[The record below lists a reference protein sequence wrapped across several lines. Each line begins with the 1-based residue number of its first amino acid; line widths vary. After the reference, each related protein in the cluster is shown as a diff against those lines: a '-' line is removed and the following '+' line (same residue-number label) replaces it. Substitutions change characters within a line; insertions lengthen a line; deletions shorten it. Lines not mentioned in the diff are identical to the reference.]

1 MIHAGTSPGGLQ
13 DGWELSNAEQRSAGD
28 DPWHAWEE
36 LPLLRAAGREGRP
49 VALLVQEAGSTNPGL
64 RGFTGGRMKPF
75 SLPPWTSHQN
85 LLETLLQVQLL
96 NSCLAHR
103 MDPSAYWSLKRELR

>member
-13 DGWELSNAEQRSAGD
+13 DGQELINTEQRSAGD

-36 LPLLRAAGREGRP
+36 MSLLRAAGREGRS
-49 VALLVQEAGSTNPGL
+49 VALLGQEAGNTNPRL

-75 SLPPWTSHQN
+75 SLPPWTSHQS
-85 LLETLLQVQLL
+85 LLDTLLQVQL
-96 NSCLAHR
+96 LAHR
-103 MDPSAYWSLKRELR
+103 MDPSAYWNLKRELKKL